1 MGSLDA
7 QSPSLAASTSALAHS
22 LLHAATRRRL
32 PSQVRRLLQ
41 HRDARL
47 YIAGQVVS
55 LIGDTTL
62 WLGLGIWVKLMTGS
76 ASAAG
81 LVFFVYSLAYLTA
94 PASGLLVDR
103 VRRRPLMLLVNLSS
117 AAAILLLLLVQTSA
131 ELWLVYVVIALYG
144 ASGALLGSAQ
154 SALLT
159 VLLPQELL
167 SQANAALQ
175 TGRQG
180 CRLIAPL
187 VGAGVVAA
195 TGTAKPV
202 AVFDAVSFTVAALTL
217 WLLHVR
223 EPAPRPSEH
232 HWSVEMVAGLRHV
245 LATAALRQI
254 VLATAVAMLVIG
266 FAETIIFVVVQAG
279 LHLPATF
286 VGVLVAFQ
294 GVGAVAGAL
303 TTPRVIRRIGEGRT
317 LAAGLSVFAVG
328 DALLIPGYLPA
339 AVIGIVIA
347 GAGLPWPWS
356 HSPRRSSAVHRRF
369 CKDERTRLQTRWSG
383 SAASFRGRPIRL
395 PARRQGDHRP
405 ETI

>member
-1 MGSLDA
+1 
-7 QSPSLAASTSALAHS
+7 
-22 LLHAATRRRL
+22 
-32 PSQVRRLLQ
+32 VRRLLR

-94 PASGLLVDR
+94 PASGLLADR

-117 AAAILLLLLVQTSA
+117 APAVLLLLLVQSSA
-131 ELWLVYVVIALYG
+131 QLWLVYVVIALYG
-144 ASGALLGSAQ
+144 ASGALLGSSQ

-159 VLLPQELL
+159 VLLPEELL

-175 TGRQG
+175 TGREG

-223 EPAPRPSEH
+223 EPAPRPSER
-232 HWSVEMVAGLRHV
+232 HWSVEVVAGFRHV
-245 LATAALRQI
+245 MGTAALRQI
-254 VLATAVAMLVIG
+254 VIALAVAMLVIG
-266 FAETIIFVVVQAG
+266 FVETIIFVVVQSG

-286 VGVLVAFQ
+286 VGVLVACQ

-303 TTPRVIRRIGEGRT
+303 TAPRIIQWIGEGRT
-317 LAAGLSVFAVG
+317 LAAGLSAFAVG
-328 DALLIPGYLPA
+328 DALFIPGYLPA
-339 AVIGIVIA
+339 VVIGIVIA
-347 GAGLPWPWS
+347 GAGVPWAVVAFATAIQ
-356 HSPRRSSAVHRRF
+356 RRSPAVLQGRAFAAADTVVSTAQTISVGLGATLVLFIDYRILLGVMAAVVVAASAWLV
-369 CKDERTRLQTRWSG
+369 TRNGQ
-383 SAASFRGRPIRL
+383 SAA
-395 PARRQGDHRP
+395 PAADDSAD
-405 ETI
+405 ETG